1 METQNILISELTATV
16 KRITIIKD
24 SISDPFTIQMAQQAE
39 MIIGQLVI
47 QINGAFTQMSE
58 PNDKKSKKLK

>member
-24 SISDPFTIQMAQQAE
+24 NISDPFTKQMAQQAE

-47 QINGAFTQMSE
+47 QINGAFMQMSE
-58 PNDKKSKKLK
+58 PNDKKSKN

>member
-24 SISDPFTIQMAQQAE
+24 SISDPFTKQMAQQAE

>member
-24 SISDPFTIQMAQQAE
+24 NISDPFTKQMAQQAE

-47 QINGAFTQMSE
+47 QINGAFMQMSE
-58 PNDKKSKKLK
+58 PNDKKSKI